1 MAVAITVNI
10 DFAFEWRCK
19 LSSWWNRIRG
29 RRKRRDGEKRLLRPA
44 GYFVRF
50 RANAQ
55 TLAPAPPV
63 ALFLR
68 AWTRGIGARGQRAGA
83 ASLVPGPR
91 TFGAIGV
98 TKKIRRNSRARCEN
112 TRFVSIHIIYLYIV
126 EFILEARERER
137 ESYSCPQDVCN
148 IGWFQSG
155 RIIGKSKS
163 TRRCCIERLQ
173 SFPRCSGPSA
183 YRILWKACFEG
194 LTRESTRF
202 STPSRNA
209 SPLVIFLRP

>member
-1 MAVAITVNI
+1 MYTAANGVAITVNI

-63 ALFLR
+63 ALFLH

-98 TKKIRRNSRARCEN
+98 SKKIRRNSRARCEN

-137 ESYSCPQDVCN
+137 ELFLS
-148 IGWFQSG
+148 
-155 RIIGKSKS
+155 
-163 TRRCCIERLQ
+163 
-173 SFPRCSGPSA
+173 PRCLQ
-183 YRILWKACFEG
+183 YRMVSKRENNWKE
-194 LTRESTRF
+194 
-202 STPSRNA
+202 
-209 SPLVIFLRP
+209 